1 MDNLVLSRIERDSI
15 ITTRCRISEVLREI
29 KNELAN
35 HDIEVKVDGYAYN
48 ETREDEKGHWHY
60 TFESS
65 KYFVDLEII
74 DSKVMNESTDNRTQ
88 ARFEVSM
95 EDGQVILEDK
105 DFTAIQFNEYY
116 SVIDF
121 VKSNVTRTFKFI
133 HKD

>member
-1 MDNLVLSRIERDSI
+1 MNNIVLSRIERDSI
-15 ITTRCRISEVLREI
+15 ITTRHRISEVLSEI

-35 HDIEVKVDGYAYN
+35 HNIDVNIKGYAYN
-48 ETREDEKGHWHY
+48 ETNEDEKGHWHY

-74 DSKVMNESTDNRTQ
+74 DSKVMNESTDGR
-88 ARFEVSM
+88 ARFEVAM

-121 VKSNVTRTFKFI
+121 VKSNITRTFKFI
-133 HKD
+133 HRDN